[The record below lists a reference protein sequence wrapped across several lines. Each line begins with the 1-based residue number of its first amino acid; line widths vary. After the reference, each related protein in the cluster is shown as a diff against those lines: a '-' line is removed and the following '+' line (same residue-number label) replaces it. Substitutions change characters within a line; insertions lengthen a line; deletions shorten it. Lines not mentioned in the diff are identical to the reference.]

1 MTAITRRAALAG
13 AGAAVAVAG
22 VPGAVRAGKSSLDGA
37 QAREAMELFGQLN
50 PHRQGVS
57 LTAMRMFLKTQHHH
71 ESQGLTE
78 AEAQAALR
86 RQMEAQS

>member
-1 MTAITRRAALAG
+1 MTGLTRRAVLAS

-22 VPGAVRAGKSSLDGA
+22 VPGAVRASKLPLDGA
-37 QAREAMELFGQLN
+37 KAREAMELFGQLN

-57 LTAMRMFLKTQHHH
+57 LTAMRMFLKTQRGH

-78 AEAQAALR
+78 AEVQAALR